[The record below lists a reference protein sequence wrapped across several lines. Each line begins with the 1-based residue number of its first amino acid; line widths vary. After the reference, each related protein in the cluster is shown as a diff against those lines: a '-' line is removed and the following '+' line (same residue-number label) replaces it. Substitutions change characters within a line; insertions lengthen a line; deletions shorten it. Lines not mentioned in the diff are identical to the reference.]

1 MNEQS
6 AITRLV
12 GEFSK
17 LPGIG
22 RKTAERLAYHILKED
37 DSFGQ
42 NLAGAITEVKEKI
55 VFCSICGN
63 MSEEDPCRICENHHR
78 NRKIICVVEEAKDIW
93 SVEKIGTYNGVYHV
107 LMGALSP
114 LDGIGPEKLRIQ
126 ELLQRVQEEQ
136 AEEVIVA
143 TNPNVEGDATALYLS
158 RLLKP
163 IGFTVTRIASGLPVG
178 GDLDSARRCRDS
190 LTSRTPDCGDH

>member
-6 AITRLV
+6 AISRLV

-17 LPGIG
+17 LPGVG

-37 DSFGQ
+37 DSFAQ
-42 NLAGAITEVKEKI
+42 NLAAAIAEVKERV

-63 MSEEDPCRICENHHR
+63 LSEDDPCRICLNEHR
-78 NRKIICVVEEAKDIW
+78 DKKLICVVEEAKDVW
-93 SVEKIGTYNGVYHV
+93 SIEKIGTFNGVYHV

-114 LDGIGPEKLRIQ
+114 LDGIGPEQLRIQ
-126 ELLQRVQEEQ
+126 ELLQRVQADR

-143 TNPNVEGDATALYLS
+143 TDPNVEGDATALYLS

-163 IGFTVTRIASGLPVG
+163 LGITITRIASGLPVG
-178 GDLDSARRCRDS
+178 GDLEYADSVTLSKAITGRQP
-190 LTSRTPDCGDH
+190 L

>member
-1 MNEQS
+1 LNEQS
-6 AITRLV
+6 AIGRLV

-37 DSFGQ
+37 DSFAQ
-42 NLAGAITEVKEKI
+42 KLSAAIAEVKERI

-63 MSEEDPCRICENHHR
+63 MSEEDPCRICLNTHR
-78 NRKIICVVEEAKDIW
+78 DKKLICVVEEATDIW
-93 SVEKIGTYNGVYHV
+93 SIEKIGTFNGVYHV

-114 LDGIGPEKLRIQ
+114 LDGIGPEQLRIK
-126 ELLQRVQEEQ
+126 ELLQRVQKDQ

-143 TNPNVEGDATALYLS
+143 TDPNVEGDATALYLS

-163 IGFTVTRIASGLPVG
+163 LGVKVTRIASGLPVG
-178 GDLDSARRCRDS
+178 GDLEYADSVTLSKAITGRQP
-190 LTSRTPDCGDH
+190 L

>member
-6 AITRLV
+6 AISRLV

-37 DSFGQ
+37 DSFAQ
-42 NLAGAITEVKEKI
+42 NLAAAIGEVKEKI

-63 MSEEDPCRICENHHR
+63 MSEEDPCRICENQHR
-78 NRKIICVVEEAKDIW
+78 NKKLICVVEEAKDIW
-93 SVEKIGTYNGVYHV
+93 SIEKIGTFNGVYHV

-126 ELLQRVQEEQ
+126 ELLQRVQKDH

-163 IGFTVTRIASGLPVG
+163 LGITVTRIASGLPVG
-178 GDLDSARRCRDS
+178 GDLEYADSVTLSKAIMGRQP
-190 LTSRTPDCGDH
+190 L

>member
-6 AITRLV
+6 AIMKLI

-22 RKTAERLAYHILKED
+22 RKTAERLAYHILKEE
-37 DSFGQ
+37 DSFGK
-42 NLAGAITEVKEKI
+42 NLAKAIIEVREKI
-55 VFCSICGN
+55 FFCSVCGN
-63 MSEEDPCRICENHHR
+63 MTEEDPCQICRNPHR
-78 NRKIICVVEEAKDIW
+78 NKKLICVVEEAKDIW

-126 ELLQRVQEEQ
+126 ELLRRVQEDE
-136 AEEVIVA
+136 AEEVIIA
-143 TNPNVEGDATALYLS
+143 TDPNVEGDATALYLS

-163 IGFTVTRIASGLPVG
+163 LDVTVTRIASGLPVG
-178 GDLDSARRCRDS
+178 GDLEYADSVTLSKALMGRRP
-190 LTSRTPDCGDH
+190 L

>member
-6 AITRLV
+6 AIGRLV

-37 DSFGQ
+37 DSFAQ
-42 NLAGAITEVKEKI
+42 KLSAAIAEVKERI

-63 MSEEDPCRICENHHR
+63 MSEEDPCRICLNTHR
-78 NRKIICVVEEAKDIW
+78 DKQLICVVEEAKDIW
-93 SVEKIGTYNGVYHV
+93 SIEKIGTFNGVYHV

-114 LDGIGPEKLRIQ
+114 LDGIGPEQLRIK
-126 ELLQRVQEEQ
+126 ELLQRVQKDQ
-136 AEEVIVA
+136 ANEVIVA
-143 TNPNVEGDATALYLS
+143 TDPNVEGDATALYLS

-163 IGFTVTRIASGLPVG
+163 LGVKVTRIASGLPVG
-178 GDLDSARRCRDS
+178 GDLEYADSVTLSKAITGRQP
-190 LTSRTPDCGDH
+190 L

>member
-42 NLAGAITEVKEKI
+42 NLARAIKEVKEKI

-78 NRKIICVVEEAKDIW
+78 NKKLICVVEEAKDIW
-93 SVEKIGTYNGVYHV
+93 AIEKIGTYNGVYHV

-126 ELLQRVQEEQ
+126 ELLQRVQKEQ

-143 TNPNVEGDATALYLS
+143 TDPNVEGDATALYLS
-158 RLLKP
+158 RLLNP
-163 IGFTVTRIASGLPVG
+163 LGVMVTRIASGLPVG
-178 GDLDSARRCRDS
+178 GDLEYADSITLSKALMGRRP
-190 LTSRTPDCGDH
+190 L

>member
-1 MNEQS
+1 LNEQS

-22 RKTAERLAYHILKED
+22 KKTAERLAYHILKED
-37 DSFGQ
+37 DSFAQ
-42 NLAGAITEVKEKI
+42 NLARAIAEVKERI

-63 MSEEDPCRICENHHR
+63 MSEEDPCWICVNEHR
-78 NRKIICVVEEAKDIW
+78 DKKLICVVEEAKDVW
-93 SVEKIGTYNGVYHV
+93 SIEKIGTFNGVYHV

-126 ELLQRVQEEQ
+126 ELLQRVQKDQ

-143 TNPNVEGDATALYLS
+143 TDPNVEGDATALYLS

-163 IGFTVTRIASGLPVG
+163 LGVTVTRIASGLPVG
-178 GDLDSARRCRDS
+178 GDLEYADTVTLSKAITGRQP
-190 LTSRTPDCGDH
+190 L

>member
-42 NLAGAITEVKEKI
+42 NLARAITEVKEKI

-63 MSEEDPCRICENHHR
+63 MTEEDPCRICENHHR
-78 NRKIICVVEEAKDIW
+78 NRKLICVVEEAKDIW
-93 SVEKIGTYNGVYHV
+93 SIEKIGTYNGVYHV

-126 ELLQRVQEEQ
+126 ELLQRVQGEQ

-158 RLLKP
+158 RLLKRL
-163 IGFTVTRIASGLPVG
+163 GVTVTRIASGLPVG
-178 GDLDSARRCRDS
+178 GDLEYADSVTLSKALMGRRP
-190 LTSRTPDCGDH
+190 L

>member
-6 AITRLV
+6 AISKLV
-12 GEFSK
+12 GLLSR

-37 DSFGQ
+37 GAFGQ
-42 NLAGAITEVKEKI
+42 SLARAILEMKER
-55 VFCSICGN
+55 VRFCSICGN
-63 MSEEDPCRICENHHR
+63 LTELDPCSICRNAHR
-78 NRKIICVVEEAKDIW
+78 NRRLVCVVEEAKDIW
-93 SVEKIGTYNGVYHV
+93 SIEKIGTYNGVYHV

-126 ELLQRVQEEQ
+126 ELLHRVK
-136 AEEVIVA
+136 ADAVEEVIIA
-143 TNPNVEGDATALYLS
+143 TDPNVEGDATALYLS

-163 IGFTVTRIASGLPVG
+163 LGVRVTRIASGLPVG
-178 GDLDSARRCRDS
+178 GDLEYADS
-190 LTSRTPDCGDH
+190 LTLSKAIMGRIPLE

>member
-42 NLAGAITEVKEKI
+42 NLARAIKEVKEKI

-63 MSEEDPCRICENHHR
+63 MSEEDPCRICDNHHR
-78 NRKIICVVEEAKDIW
+78 NKKLICVVEEAKDIW
-93 SVEKIGTYNGVYHV
+93 AIEKIGTYNGVYHV

-126 ELLQRVQEEQ
+126 ELLQRVQKNQ
-136 AEEVIVA
+136 VEEVIVA
-143 TNPNVEGDATALYLS
+143 TDPNVEGDATALYLS
-158 RLLKP
+158 RLLNP
-163 IGFTVTRIASGLPVG
+163 LGVMVTRIASGLPVG
-178 GDLDSARRCRDS
+178 GDLEYADSITLSKALMGRRP
-190 LTSRTPDCGDH
+190 L

>member
-42 NLAGAITEVKEKI
+42 NLARAITEVKEKI

-78 NRKIICVVEEAKDIW
+78 NKKLICVVEEAKDIW
-93 SVEKIGTYNGVYHV
+93 AIEKIGTYNGVYHV

-126 ELLQRVQEEQ
+126 ELLQRVQKEQ

-143 TNPNVEGDATALYLS
+143 TDPNVEGDATALYLS
-158 RLLKP
+158 RLLNP
-163 IGFTVTRIASGLPVG
+163 LGVTVTRIASGLPVG
-178 GDLDSARRCRDS
+178 GDLEYADSITLSKALMGRRP
-190 LTSRTPDCGDH
+190 L